1 MGNCSQRRRGT
12 QAAERSRLALNPLLL
27 IDPSGSP
34 PRRIAARR
42 HPKAGI
48 PTAERLTCL
57 ILTCLILTCLIMLR
71 NDGGFLFAVK
81 QSERVSNESSP
92 NR

>member
-1 MGNCSQRRRGT
+1 MGNCSHRRRGT

-27 IDPSGSP
+27 VDPSGSP
-34 PRRIAARR
+34 PRRITARR

-48 PTAERLTCL
+48 LTAER
-57 ILTCLILTCLIMLR
+57 LTCLILTCLIMLR